1 MDKLTSAQVITELK
15 TIQDL
20 IRFAVSEFNKS
31 DIYYGHGTDNAWDE
45 ALQLVLPTL
54 YLPLSIPSE
63 FYHANLTTKEKE
75 RILENI
81 EARIEKRVP
90 TPYLTNRSWFCGYEF
105 YIDDRVLIPRSPIG
119 ELISNRFKGIINFEP
134 GCILDLCTGCGC
146 IGIGCA
152 YAFPDAEVDIADIS
166 MDALAVA
173 EINIEMHQMQ
183 QQVLPICS
191 DLLNDISQVQYDL
204 IITNP
209 PYVDA
214 EDIAD
219 MPAEF
224 AKEPKVALA
233 AGHDGLLLV
242 SRILAKAADY
252 LSDRGVLICEV
263 GNSQF
268 ALTQAYPDVPF
279 RWLSFEKGGEGV
291 FMLTKQQLVNL
302 NKINNQGVVIKNEC

>member
-31 DIYYGHGTDNAWDE
+31 DIYYGHGTDNPWDE

-75 RILENI
+75 HILENI

-105 YIDDRVLIPRSPIG
+105 YVDDRVLIPRSPIG
-119 ELISNRFKGIINFEP
+119 ELISNRFKDIIDFEP
-134 GCILDLCTGCGC
+134 SCILDLCTGCGC
-146 IGIGCA
+146 IGISCA
-152 YAFPDAEVDIADIS
+152 YEFPNAEVDIADIS
-166 MDALAVA
+166 MDALVVA

-191 DLLNDISQVQYDL
+191 DLFNDIPQVQYDL
-204 IITNP
+204 IMTNP
-209 PYVDA
+209 PYVDV

-224 AKEPKVALA
+224 AKEPKLALA
-233 AGHDGLLLV
+233 AGHDGLALV
-242 SRILAKAADY
+242 HRILAKAADY

-268 ALTQAYPDVPF
+268 ALTEAYLNVPF
-279 RWLSFEKGGEGV
+279 NWLSFEKGGEGV
-291 FMLTKQQLVNL
+291 FMLTKQQLVDL
-302 NKINNQGVVIKNEC
+302 NKMNNQDFVIKNEC